1 MEPKTLDDTRSIKS
15 SKTLIS
21 NFAQKTLT
29 LILSFVSRTIFIQVF
44 GASMLG
50 INGLFSNVLSLLS
63 LADLGFSTAMTYSY
77 YKPVAENDYV
87 KIAALNHF
95 YKKVYLV
102 IAAGIT
108 TIGLA
113 IMPFLDQ
120 IVNLPQ
126 EVEHLYL
133 YYLLTLAGTV
143 VSYLFVY
150 KTTVLY
156 AYQQGYVVAKY
167 GMIMSTLSSVVQIVG
182 MLLFKSYVLYLSIT
196 VVFTLINNFYI
207 SHVTD
212 KRFPFIKEKHSISKQ
227 DKKGIF
233 KNLSSVFIYKVSST
247 LMNSTSNIII
257 SRFVGTITVGYY
269 SNYTTVVNMITSY
282 VSIIFN
288 SFTTSIGNLIVKDTK
303 DKQYHVFKEIQTISA
318 WFCIVIASCV
328 YVLINDFIEIWI
340 GAEFLL
346 DDWTVL
352 AIGVNFFLVCILNP
366 IWIFREAAGIY
377 LKTKYI
383 MLICAIL
390 NVGLAILLGNYWG
403 LSGILFAAA
412 ISKLLT
418 YIWYEPI
425 ILFRDFFE
433 RSPFNFFGS
442 ALFITAITA
451 VVSTLL
457 YFVKSHIPITGI
469 WGFLVKGFCC
479 FVISNV
485 VFLLLY
491 FKNKSFQHVLFRIKS
506 LMKGFLHSVKS
517 KRK

>member
-1 MEPKTLDDTRSIKS
+1 MDDTRSIKS

-29 LILSFVSRTIFIQVF
+29 LVLSFVSRTVFIQVF
-44 GASMLG
+44 GVSMLG

-77 YKPVAENDYV
+77 YRPVAENDYK

-95 YKKVYLV
+95 YKKVYLI

-108 TIGLA
+108 VIGLA
-113 IMPFLDQ
+113 LMPFLDQ
-120 IVNLPQ
+120 IVNLPH

-133 YYLLTLAGTV
+133 YYLLNLAGTV

-167 GMIMSTLSSVVQIVG
+167 GMIMSTLSYIVQIAS
-182 MLLFKSYVLYLSIT
+182 MLIFKNYILYLCISI
-196 VVFTLINNFYI
+196 VFSLANNFYV
-207 SHVTD
+207 SHITD
-212 KRFPFIKEKHSISKQ
+212 KRFPFIKEKYQITKQ
-227 DKKGIF
+227 DRKSIF
-233 KNLSSVFIYKVSST
+233 SNLSSVFIYKVSST

-257 SRFVGTITVGYY
+257 SKLVGTITVGYY
-269 SNYTTVVNMITSY
+269 SNYMTVINMISGY
-282 VSIIFN
+282 VSMAFT

-303 DKQYHVFKEIQTISA
+303 EKQYKVFKEIQSISA

-340 GAEFLL
+340 GSEFLL
-346 DDWTVL
+346 DNYTVL
-352 AIGVNFFLVCILNP
+352 AIGINFFLICILNP

-383 MLICAIL
+383 MLICAVL
-390 NVGLAILLGNYWG
+390 NVGLAILLGHYWG
-403 LSGILFAAA
+403 LCGILFAAA

-425 ILFRDFFE
+425 VLFHDFFE
-433 RSPFNFFGS
+433 RSPISFFGS
-442 ALFITAITA
+442 SLFITGVTA
-451 VVSTLL
+451 AVSVLL
-457 YFVKSHIPITGI
+457 LFIKSYIPYTGI
-469 WGFLVKGFCC
+469 LGFIIKGFIC
-479 FVISNV
+479 FIVSNI
-485 VFLLLY
+485 VFLLIY
-491 FKNKSFQHVLFRIKS
+491 FKNKSFQHVLLRIKT
-506 LMKGFLHSVKS
+506 LFVGFLHSIKAKS
-517 KRK
+517 K